1 VPSILAAVRT
11 QFLPLSLPTFAVMA
25 RAAPIILL
33 GLTRQ
38 CQAISLRAEPADAC
52 LDAVPGDSCHNF
64 VAWALDKGVEQHPE
78 WFPSFKRS
86 DSDVRN
92 FMQVQDI
99 LHSRNK
105 AGCGKPCDMEY
116 LDVIGKLE
124 KELSAM
130 DTNSPA
136 FETRLAEKREKI
148 NKLKAALEL
157 KAKGKAQQLQ
167 DQQKRQKLEAELKA
181 LESMEDSPASQ
192 TLIAEKRA
200 QIQNLQT
207 ADKSESELKALEI
220 QRLQDPAAAAMD
232 AKDAAAGRKSWWQRW
247 REAKGTAPTAAAP
260 EAKPAPAAAVEEA
273 KPEAA
278 APSPPAAEEEA
289 KPEAATPSPAAEEAE
304 LEAELMAAA
313 AGEAQPSHN
322 APLAEAPPA
331 AGAPPAAEEEPAE
344 EMPSAD
350 AEPQKEARAAREPES
365 AVMEV
370 PAQAPATEPEC
381 RDAAPG
387 DRCHEVVAWSLSQGL
402 EAHPD
407 YFPSFYRS
415 ISEEYNFKQIQEI
428 LHSRGTGGCSKPCH
442 MDVVPPPAAEAQA
455 PTDAAVA
462 QDAAVAEDQTPPDA
476 GAQDVAVAEDQGQEE
491 EVSGTETTLEP
502 MSSKSLSEMSP
513 EELQTYMNNPDEL
526 DKYAYYVKHTSR
538 RKRWE
543 DALKRE
549 QKLNDASQ

>member
-1 VPSILAAVRT
+1 MYPPPLAQRPVPSILAAVRT

-370 PAQAPATEPEC
+370 PAQARGLGLRPQLGLPLRPAGRRLARGGPRLRTAAGGVAQSATLLGTRSVFGGGGPC
-381 RDAAPG
+381 RWPLPG
-387 DRCHEVVAWSLSQGL
+387 FVKPWSGDKKVSLRW
-402 EAHPD
+402 A
-407 YFPSFYRS
+407 
-415 ISEEYNFKQIQEI
+415 
-428 LHSRGTGGCSKPCH
+428 
-442 MDVVPPPAAEAQA
+442 PPPVLLSGLRDLASLA
-455 PTDAAVA
+455 P
-462 QDAAVAEDQTPPDA
+462 
-476 GAQDVAVAEDQGQEE
+476 
-491 EVSGTETTLEP
+491 
-502 MSSKSLSEMSP
+502 
-513 EELQTYMNNPDEL
+513 
-526 DKYAYYVKHTSR
+526 
-538 RKRWE
+538 
-543 DALKRE
+543 
-549 QKLNDASQ
+549 